1 MILFFYEEEY
11 ATEVSAG
18 TCKGIVIARDYADAM
33 LKLKGTDYDK
43 YSISVKLTPV
53 ISEISLKGE
62 HMQLSMSFDGSASGD
77 TSISNDHYRAL
88 LGYLEKHID

>member
-11 ATEVSAG
+11 ATGVSVG

-43 YSISVKLTPV
+43 YSISVKLSPI
-53 ISEISLKGE
+53 ISEISIKGE
-62 HMQLSMSFDGSASGD
+62 HMQLSMSFDDSV
-77 TSISNDHYRAL
+77 SNDNYKAL

>member
-18 TCKGIVIARDYADAM
+18 TCKGIIIAEDYADAM

-53 ISEISLKGE
+53 ISEFSLKGE
-62 HMQLSMSFDGSASGD
+62 HMQLSMSFDGSV
-77 TSISNDHYRAL
+77 SNDNYKAL

>member
-11 ATEVSAG
+11 ATEISEGV
-18 TCKGIVIARDYADAM
+18 CKGIVIAKDYADAM

-43 YSISVKLTPV
+43 YSISIKLTPV
-53 ISEISLKGE
+53 ISETLLKGE
-62 HMQLSMSFDGSASGD
+62 HMQLSMSFDGSV
-77 TSISNDHYRAL
+77 SNDNYKAL